1 MGAAEPTPAPQLELW
16 LLRHGAT
23 EWAQN
28 GRHTGR
34 TDLPLLPE
42 GETEA
47 RALAPVLARQRF
59 AAVLVSPL
67 QRARR
72 TAELAGLG
80 TDAGICPDLQE
91 WDYGRYEGITTAEIR
106 AQVPGWT
113 VWSHGCP
120 DGESSPQVEVRCQ
133 RVIAL
138 AQSLVGSPAGAG
150 AVALVA
156 HGHILRSLA
165 GTWLGLGP
173 GGGALL
179 NLNTATLSVLGHERE
194 RRTVVRWNAPVVPPA

>member
-1 MGAAEPTPAPQLELW
+1 MVAAEPMPAPQLELW

-34 TDLPLLPE
+34 TDLPLLPQ

-80 TDAGICPDLQE
+80 ADARICPDLQE

-106 AQVPGWT
+106 EQVPGWT

-120 DGESSPQVEVRCQ
+120 DGESSPQVEARCQ

-138 AQSLVGSPAGAG
+138 AQSLGNGG

>member
-1 MGAAEPTPAPQLELW
+1 MAPLELW

-80 TDAGICPDLQE
+80 ADARICPDLQE

-120 DGESSPQVEVRCQ
+120 DGESSPQVEARCQ

-138 AQSLVGSPAGAG
+138 AESLGNGG

>member
-1 MGAAEPTPAPQLELW
+1 MLATPALELW

-23 EWAQN
+23 EWALN

-34 TDLPLLPE
+34 TDLPLMPE
-42 GETEA
+42 GEAEA
-47 RALAPVLARQRF
+47 RALAPVLARQPF

-80 TDAGICPDLQE
+80 EGARPCPDLQE

-106 AQVPGWT
+106 RQVPNWT

-120 DGESSPQVEVRCQ
+120 GGEDSAQVEERCL

-138 AQSLVGSPAGAG
+138 LNPWLVPVLVWWLWWPMAISCAAWRAPGWGWGPP
-150 AVALVA
+150 VAPCS
-156 HGHILRSLA
+156 I
-165 GTWLGLGP
+165 
-173 GGGALL
+173 
-179 NLNTATLSVLGHERE
+179 
-194 RRTVVRWNAPVVPPA
+194 

>member
-1 MGAAEPTPAPQLELW
+1 VGAAEPTPAPQLELW

-80 TDAGICPDLQE
+80 TDARICPDLQE

-120 DGESSPQVEVRCQ
+120 DGESSPQVEARCQ

-138 AQSLVGSPAGAG
+138 AESLGNGG

>member
-1 MGAAEPTPAPQLELW
+1 MAQLNKPPQLELW
-16 LLRHGAT
+16 LLRHGMT
-23 EWAQN
+23 SWARD

-34 TDLPLLPE
+34 TDLPLLPD
-42 GETEA
+42 GEAQA
-47 RALAPVLARQRF
+47 RSLAPGLASQRF

-80 TDAGICPDLQE
+80 EGAQICPDLQE
-91 WDYGRYEGITTAEIR
+91 WDYGSYEGITTAEIR
-106 AQVPGWT
+106 AQVPSWT

-120 DGESSPQVEVRCQ
+120 DGESCLEVEQRCR

-138 AQSLVGSPAGAG
+138 AESLVASQSEVSG
-150 AVALVA
+150 VALVA

-165 GTWLGLGP
+165 GTWLGLGAA
-173 GGGALL
+173 GGALF

-194 RRTVVRWNAPVVPPA
+194 RRTVVRWNAQITTAP

>member
-1 MGAAEPTPAPQLELW
+1 
-16 LLRHGAT
+16 
-23 EWAQN
+23 
-28 GRHTGR
+28 
-34 TDLPLLPE
+34 
-42 GETEA
+42 
-47 RALAPVLARQRF
+47 VLARQRF

-80 TDAGICPDLQE
+80 AHARICPDLQE

-106 AQVPGWT
+106 EQVPGWT

-120 DGESSPQVEVRCQ
+120 DGESSPQVEARCQ

-138 AQSLVGSPAGAG
+138 AESLGNGG

>member
-1 MGAAEPTPAPQLELW
+1 MPAPQLELW

-34 TDLPLLPE
+34 TDLPLLPQ

-80 TDAGICPDLQE
+80 AHARICPDLQE

-120 DGESSPQVEVRCQ
+120 DGESSPQVEARCQ

-138 AQSLVGSPAGAG
+138 AESLGNGG